1 MKTKYKNL
9 TISSKFLGNKNWHE
23 MDNDKYPNYN
33 NHIIYIYNTD
43 TKKRCS
49 FEFWNSIVGGEITDE
64 MELLEA
70 FNCFVSDARIG
81 EDSYEDFIHE
91 FGYEDDKSAKSIYKL
106 CCKSLEQFDRVV
118 GLDVCDV
125 LNDLRENYRL

>member
-1 MKTKYKNL
+1 MKTKYKSL
-9 TISSKFLGNKNWHE
+9 TISSKFLGNKNWNHNE
-23 MDNDKYPNYN
+23 NGKYDNHN

-49 FEFWNSIVGGEITDE
+49 FEFWNSIMGGEITDE
-64 MELLEA
+64 RELLGA
-70 FNCFVSDARIG
+70 FSCCVSDAHIG

-91 FGYEDDKSAKSIYKL
+91 FGYKDDEFAKSIYKL

-118 GLDVCDV
+118 GLDICDV
-125 LNDLRENYRL
+125 LNDLRENYGL

>member
-9 TISSKFLGNKNWHE
+9 TISSKFLGNKNWNHN
-23 MDNDKYPNYN
+23 DNGKYDNYN
-33 NHIIYIYNTD
+33 NHIVYIYNTD

-64 MELLEA
+64 RELLDA
-70 FNCFVSDARIG
+70 FNCFVSDAHIG
-81 EDSYEDFIHE
+81 EDSYENFITE
-91 FGYEDDKSAKSIYKL
+91 FGYEDGKFAKDVYKL

-118 GLDVCDV
+118 GLDICDV
-125 LNDLRENYRL
+125 LNDLRENYGL